1 MEIILVGIL
10 LQFVGF
16 IPFYMIWRNDC
27 KTIGKENLAVPLKER
42 FTAWLLFCPFWT
54 LGFFK

>member
-1 MEIILVGIL
+1 MKQILVFIV
-10 LQFVGF
+10 LQFVVFTPFF
-16 IPFYMIWRNDC
+16 IIWIYDC
-27 KTIGKENLAVPLKER
+27 KNIGKENLAVPLKER